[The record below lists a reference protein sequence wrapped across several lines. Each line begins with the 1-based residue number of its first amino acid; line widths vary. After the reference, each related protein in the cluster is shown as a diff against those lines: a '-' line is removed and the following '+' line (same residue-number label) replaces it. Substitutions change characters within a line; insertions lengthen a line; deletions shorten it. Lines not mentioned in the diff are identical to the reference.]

1 MGSLVNSRAIVTRQ
15 ICKWKSLSPSSSRAL
30 CSQLHE
36 CFFYYY
42 SFYSILTKAIWMFF
56 RLCYTD
62 RRCDSI
68 CNSLAHVFIAITIS
82 KPLNVCTFLII
93 SRTTLLNYQYSGPM
107 SSPGPLSEK
116 SVPPLFYSDLFFRQ
130 KYSSPKYAHT
140 RWLRPCPAPA
150 EGGPWLIS
158 MSNLNWFIV
167 LTGRTVDVR
176 LFNKLGLQ
184 YCDISAMDTSSSN

>member
-1 MGSLVNSRAIVTRQ
+1 MLSSHDRYVNGSRCPHLHHVL
-15 ICKWKSLSPSSSRAL
+15 CAL
-30 CSQLHE
+30 NCTNV
-36 CFFYYY
+36 FYYY
-42 SFYSILTKAIWMFF
+42 SFYSILTKATWMFF

-158 MSNLNWFIV
+158 MSNLN
-167 LTGRTVDVR
+167 
-176 LFNKLGLQ
+176 
-184 YCDISAMDTSSSN
+184 

>member
-42 SFYSILTKAIWMFF
+42 SFYSILTKATWMFF

-116 SVPPLFYSDLFFRQ
+116 SVPRLFYSDLFFFDRNTLRQ
-130 KYSSPKYAHT
+130 SMHILGGFGLVP
-140 RWLRPCPAPA
+140 RLLRA
-150 EGGPWLIS
+150 G
-158 MSNLNWFIV
+158 
-167 LTGRTVDVR
+167 
-176 LFNKLGLQ
+176 LGL
-184 YCDISAMDTSSSN
+184 YR